1 LGHERWVYLWADGV
15 YSGLRAEDE
24 RLSALVVIG
33 VNERSQKRFLA
44 IEDGVC
50 ESKQSWREL
59 LLTVKQRGLTI
70 PRRSW
75 RWRDDALGFWAA
87 LEEGYPATRHQRCQV
102 HKIANVLN
110 YLPKAVQPKAEQAI
124 AQI

>member
-1 LGHERWVYLWADGV
+1 MASQQLRCCARAPLGHERWVYLWADGV

-44 IEDGVC
+44 L
-50 ESKQSWREL
+50 K
-59 LLTVKQRGLTI
+59 
-70 PRRSW
+70 
-75 RWRDDALGFWAA
+75 
-87 LEEGYPATRHQRCQV
+87 EGYPATRHQRCQV

-110 YLPKAVQPKAEQAI
+110 YLPTAVQPKAEQAI

>member
-1 LGHERWVYLWADGV
+1 LGHERWVCLWADGID
-15 YSGLRAEDE
+15 SGLRAEDE

-33 VNERSQKRFLA
+33 VNERSQKRFL
-44 IEDGVC
+44 
-50 ESKQSWREL
+50 
-59 LLTVKQRGLTI
+59 
-70 PRRSW
+70 
-75 RWRDDALGFWAA
+75 A

-110 YLPKAVQPKAEQAI
+110 YLPKAEQAI

>member
-1 LGHERWVYLWADGV
+1 MGHERWVYLWADGV

-33 VNERSQKRFLA
+33 ANERSRKRFL
-44 IEDGVC
+44 
-50 ESKQSWREL
+50 
-59 LLTVKQRGLTI
+59 
-70 PRRSW
+70 
-75 RWRDDALGFWAA
+75 A

-102 HKIANVLN
+102 HKIANVPN
-110 YLPKAVQPKAEQAI
+110 YLPKAEQAI